1 MWYNQ
6 SIRRSGLC
14 LSSSPNGSPNRTIRY
29 DIFWDVSCSVAHG
42 DRIALVGRNGTGKTT
57 LLRILAGFDQP
68 TSGHVH
74 RAKGLR
80 IGFLP
85 QEATLEG
92 DRTLWQE
99 MMTVFEPLRA
109 MEARLHDL
117 EAEMADPARAD
128 EVLAAY
134 APLRERFEDLGGYT
148 YEDRTQQ
155 VLIGLGFPRQDH
167 HMPLDYLSG
176 GQKTRAILAR
186 LLLES
191 PDLLLLDEPTNH
203 LDLQAI
209 EWLEGYLNSWE
220 GTVVLVAHDRYFM
233 DRVVHKVWELAF
245 GGLEIYSGN
254 YSHYV
259 RQRTERYERRLK
271 EYRAQQEFIAKEE
284 DYIRR
289 YMAGQRTRQA
299 QGRLKRLER
308 FKEDEA
314 LDRPRQEQTIKLRF
328 QTPLR
333 SGDKVLWTQDLV
345 VGYDRA
351 SSALPLSQTWTS
363 AAASAWR
370 CWGRTARARR
380 PSSRR
385 VLGQVEPLAGYARLG
400 ASLKIGYFAQVHTDL
415 DPDKSV
421 LDTIL
426 EVKDLPLGE
435 ARTFLA
441 RFLFTGDDV
450 FKRIGDLSGG
460 ERSRVALAKL
470 VLLRANFLLLDEPT
484 NHLDIA
490 SQEVLEE
497 VLDDFPGTILLVTHD
512 RYLVDRLATPTVD
525 HRAGWPVPARLQ
537 GHVGRICRDARAQSA
552 KCPRARQ
559 AKDKAFEAQRQAKRD
574 EQRAR
579 REQEA
584 HEQRLAETE
593 AEIHRL
599 EQELRALEDEIA
611 AASGRPGG
619 DAPPRAGHAVRRA
632 AGPIAGHSWTCG
644 QRWPHETPP
653 LSDRPDGQH
662 RHGQEPGGAHAGRAG
677 GAGHRRRPGRPCR
690 DAAGRSGLRRG
701 GRGLWHRDPERSG
714 CRRHDRPGQAG
725 RHRVSRPG
733 RSAAPGTDRPSGDD
747 RRRWTGSSPPR
758 PSRWSWSRRS
768 S

>member
-1 MWYNQ
+1 M
-6 SIRRSGLC
+6 SIIIAERIAKSYD
-14 LSSSPNGSPNRTIRY
+14 PY

-57 LLRILAGFDQP
+57 LLRILAGFDQA
-68 TSGHVH
+68 TSGYVH
-74 RAKGLR
+74 RAKSLR
-80 IGFLP
+80 IGFLA
-85 QEATLEG
+85 QEATLDG

-99 MMTVFEPLRA
+99 MMTAFEPLRA
-109 MEARLHDL
+109 MEARLHDM

-134 APLRERFEDLGGYT
+134 SPLREQFEDLGGYT
-148 YEDRTQQ
+148 YEDRAQQ

-167 HMPLDYLSG
+167 QIPLNYLSG

-209 EWLEGYLNSWE
+209 EWLEGYLNNWE

-233 DRVVHKVWELAF
+233 DRVVHKVWELSF
-245 GGLEIYSGN
+245 GGLDTYSGN

-259 RQRTERYERRLK
+259 RQRTERYERRMK
-271 EYRAQQEFIAKEE
+271 EYRAQQEFIAKEA
-284 DYIRR
+284 DFIQR
-289 YMAGQRTRQA
+289 YMAAERTGQA

-314 LDRPRQEQTIKLRF
+314 IDRPRLEQTIKLRL

-333 SGDKVLWTQDLV
+333 SGDKVLWTQDLAI
-345 VGYDRA
+345 GYDRA
-351 SSALPLSQTWTS
+351 NPLFRCPDLDLRRGECVALLGPNGSGKTTFLKT
-363 AAASAWR
+363 
-370 CWGRTARARR
+370 
-380 PSSRR
+380 
-385 VLGQVEPLAGYARLG
+385 VLGQMGPLAGYARLG
-400 ASLKIGYFAQVHTDL
+400 ASLKIGYYAQVHTDL
-415 DPDKSV
+415 DPNKSV

-426 EVKDLPLGE
+426 EVQNLPLVE
-435 ARTFLA
+435 ARTYLA
-441 RFLFTGDDV
+441 RYLFTGDDV

-470 VLLRANFLLLDEPT
+470 VMLRANFLLLDEPT

-512 RYLVDRLATPTVD
+512 RYLVDRLASQLWIVEPDGRSMRVFKGTWARYVEM
-525 HRAGWPVPARLQ
+525 REREREVPQ
-537 GHVGRICRDARAQSA
+537 
-552 KCPRARQ
+552 ARQ

-584 HEQRLAETE
+584 QEQRLAETE

-599 EQELRALEDEIA
+599 EQELRALEEQITA
-611 AASGRPGG
+611 ATAAQEAMRLHELGTLYAELQSQLQVQL
-619 DAPPRAGHAVRRA
+619 DLWAETAG
-632 AGPIAGHSWTCG
+632 
-644 QRWPHETPP
+644 
-653 LSDRPDGQH
+653 
-662 RHGQEPGGAHAGRAG
+662 
-677 GAGHRRRPGRPCR
+677 
-690 DAAGRSGLRRG
+690 
-701 GRGLWHRDPERSG
+701 
-714 CRRHDRPGQAG
+714 
-725 RHRVSRPG
+725 
-733 RSAAPGTDRPSGDD
+733 
-747 RRRWTGSSPPR
+747 
-758 PSRWSWSRRS
+758 
-768 S
+768 